1 MTTHGQAV
9 TGVAHATRPPRPSP
23 ALAALLSFLLP
34 GLGQAYAGE
43 RRRALLWALP
53 TLALAAVVLGLFLLH
68 RDLGYVA
75 GLFLE
80 PGSLLAVL
88 VVDLVFLGYRI
99 AAIVDGWHVAV
110 RVSARSPL
118 PGVRAARV
126 GLAATAILVAITV
139 GAQGLVAWVDWN
151 AYDLVSGVFA
161 SGNGDGPAWGDGGVS
176 LAEGGAPTDAV
187 QIDASTGTIGVS
199 TGASVSASAGAPT
212 DAAALGTDAAVGPAG
227 SAAAGAIVWTP
238 SPGADSP
245 APSATDTGVPYW
257 ARDGRLDVLVLGGD
271 AGPGRDGLRTDS
283 MMLVSVDIASGRAAI
298 FGFPRNLVNVPL
310 PPRIA
315 NAYGCH
321 CFPDML
327 SGYYRWAQSHPDLF
341 SGSRTTRGYRALA
354 ELYGNLTGRTIDG
367 VAAADL
373 NGFIRLVDA
382 LGGLTIDV
390 PYRIHDANYPRADGS
405 GTMVLDIKPGPQ
417 TLPGWLAL
425 AFARSRHQDSDY
437 GRMNRQQ
444 LVLVALRKQL
454 NPCAM
459 LPRLP
464 DLVAVAKESL
474 WTNIPSA
481 QLPSLLALAEH
492 VDMKRIGRFA
502 FTPPTYAESVT
513 AADVTH
519 IRTTIRDAFKGAPPA
534 SAPDGE
540 GFLHC

>member
-1 MTTHGQAV
+1 V
-9 TGVAHATRPPRPSP
+9 
-23 ALAALLSFLLP
+23 
-34 GLGQAYAGE
+34 
-43 RRRALLWALP
+43 
-53 TLALAAVVLGLFLLH
+53 
-68 RDLGYVA
+68 
-75 GLFLE
+75 
-80 PGSLLAVL
+80 
-88 VVDLVFLGYRI
+88 
-99 AAIVDGWHVAV
+99 
-110 RVSARSPL
+110 
-118 PGVRAARV
+118 
-126 GLAATAILVAITV
+126 
-139 GAQGLVAWVDWN
+139 
-151 AYDLVSGVFA
+151 
-161 SGNGDGPAWGDGGVS
+161 
-176 LAEGGAPTDAV
+176 
-187 QIDASTGTIGVS
+187 DASTGIVGAS
-199 TGASVSASAGAPT
+199 TGASGASAGAVT
-212 DAAALGTDAAVGPAG
+212 VGASTWASLGAGASAGTDAGASMGAATTGTATTGTATTGTATTGVATTGTGAATTGPAG
-227 SAAAGAIVWTP
+227 SADAGGIVWTP
-238 SPGADSP
+238 SPEAGSL
-245 APSATDTGVPYW
+245 APSASDTGVPYW

-271 AGPGRDGLRTDS
+271 AGPGREGLRTDS

-310 PPRIA
+310 PPRIQS
-315 NAYGCH
+315 AYGCH

-341 SGSRTTRGYRALA
+341 AGSRTTRGYRALA
-354 ELYGNLTGRTIDG
+354 ELYGYLTGRTIDG

-390 PYRIHDANYPRADGS
+390 PYAIHDARYPKADGS

-454 NPCAM
+454 NPCSM

-464 DLVAVAKESL
+464 DLVSVAKESL

-492 VDMKRIGRFA
+492 VDMKRIARFA
-502 FTPPTYAESVT
+502 FTPPTYNETVT
-513 AADVTH
+513 AADVTR
-519 IRTTIRDAFKGAPPA
+519 IRATIRDAFTGAPPA
-534 SAPDGE
+534 PAPDGE